1 MPSTALPAREI
12 LKPPGET
19 TVAWVVFDADWY
31 LTTYPDVRTEIGAG
45 DAAAVMAF
53 YLDHGQQRGHSPNI
67 YFDEAWHI
75 KNHAGAA
82 SAVREGHAESGF
94 DAYCRAGFRF
104 RSPHWLFSEALYR
117 QRHPDLRDEVLQAD
131 DNANG
136 YDHYLKHGSREG
148 RIGHLLF
155 DPAVYLAQLD
165 QAERQE
171 AVAAGPFPH
180 YLRRIAARRSEVR
193 TSVYF
198 DPIWYLQQYPNVA
211 KAIEQGEW
219 QCALHHYLCNDTPAA
234 FDPLAEFSETD
245 YLTRYPDIAGAVE
258 TKERRNGYDHFL
270 SHGVLEQRSPNRW
283 IDLQY
288 YLTTHASVRADL
300 EQGRARDALAHYLTI
315 GRAQGL
321 QPAPPPDEQVTEQQA
336 SALFRRKANNL
347 LPTAARIPVDFTC
360 GGTPSVSVIAVLHD
374 EFPQALMMLS
384 ALRAHYPGDIELV
397 LIDSGSVD
405 EAGQIGR
412 YVRGARVMR
421 FDSDIGLV
429 RARNAALNCA
439 TADAVLFLSNEV
451 ELAPGTIAAA
461 LHRLASD
468 ARIGVVGG
476 KVIRANGKLQEAG
489 RIIWRD
495 GFSVGYLES
504 GSPLAPEANFVRD
517 VDFCA
522 SEFLLVR
529 AALLRQLEGF
539 DDALEPGGYDDADLC
554 VRIAEAGQR
563 VVYDPAVVIYHHG
576 AARLGAAAGTAAGAV
591 AAVDQ
596 AHQAFFRKHINHLRF
611 RYIADSRVQVFARS
625 TDTGKRVLFI
635 DDTIPLRMIGSG
647 FVRSNDILHV
657 MASLGYRVTVFPV
670 NSSRFGLA
678 SIYADMPDTV
688 EVMHDRGFDGL
699 TDFLTARQGY
709 YDAIWIART
718 HNLDRIRPILERMTS
733 GSGRPPRI
741 VLDTEAIVSMRDAAR
756 ATLLGEIAVDVD
768 AAIMQE
774 FANAHFCQSIIAVNP
789 DEAQK
794 LRDLGFSDV
803 AVIGH
808 LREPRPTPRGFAER
822 AGLLFVGAMHR
833 VDSPNYDALVWFV
846 REVLPLVE
854 QKLGWET
861 RLTVAGYTD
870 AQVSLEQFREHPR
883 ITLRGAVPDIDA
895 LYDWHRIFVAP
906 TRYAAGV
913 PYKVHEAASHGIPVV
928 ATELLR
934 QQLGWVSGRDLLSV
948 DVGDAAAFAQAIVS
962 LYRDAD
968 LWQTLRD
975 NALERVRVENG
986 RAPYEAAIQGVL
998 GG

>member
-1 MPSTALPAREI
+1 MPSSALPAREM
-12 LKPPGET
+12 LKLPGET
-19 TVAWVVFDADWY
+19 AIAWAAFDADWY
-31 LTTYPDVRTEIGAG
+31 LTAHPDVRAEIGAG
-45 DAAAVMAF
+45 DAAAILAF
-53 YLDHGQQRGHSPNI
+53 YLDHGQKQGHSPNI
-67 YFDEAWHI
+67 YFDEAWHV
-75 KNHAGAA
+75 KTHAGAA
-82 SAVREGHAESGF
+82 AAVREGHAASGF
-94 DAYCRAGFRF
+94 DAYCQAGFRF

-117 QRHPDLRDEVLQAD
+117 QRYADLRDEVLQAD
-131 DNANG
+131 GNANG
-136 YDHYLKHGSREG
+136 YDHYLKHGSQEG

-165 QAERQE
+165 QVERQ
-171 AVAAGPFPH
+171 AAQAAGPFVH
-180 YLRRIAARRSEVR
+180 HLRRIAGRRPEVR
-193 TSVYF
+193 SSVYF
-198 DPIWYLQQYPNVA
+198 DPIWYLQQYPIVA

-219 QCALHHYLCNDTPAA
+219 QCALHHYLCNDTPDM
-234 FDPLAEFSETD
+234 FDPLPEFSEIY

-258 TKERRNGYDHFL
+258 TKDRRNGYDHFL
-270 SHGVLEQRSPNRW
+270 SHGVLEQRSPSRW

-288 YLTTHASVRADL
+288 YLTTHGSVRADL

-315 GRAQGL
+315 GRARGL
-321 QPAPPPDEQVTEQQA
+321 QPAPAPEEQVTEQQA
-336 SALFRRKANNL
+336 TALFRRKANNL
-347 LPTAARIPVDFTC
+347 LPAAGRIPIDFTC
-360 GGTPSVSVIAVLHD
+360 SATPSVSVVMVLHD
-374 EFPQALMMLS
+374 EFPQALMVLS
-384 ALRAHYPGDIELV
+384 ALRAHYPGDVELV
-397 LIDSGSVD
+397 LIDSGSAD
-405 EAGQIGR
+405 ETGQIGR
-412 YVRGARVMR
+412 YVHGARVMR
-421 FDSDIGLV
+421 FDSDIGSV

-439 TADAVLFLSNEV
+439 TANAVLFLGNDV
-451 ELAPGTIAAA
+451 ELAPGTIAGA
-461 LHRLASD
+461 LHRLASNE
-468 ARIGVVGG
+468 RIGAVGG
-476 KVIRANGKLQEAG
+476 KVIRANGSLQEAG
-489 RIIWRD
+489 RIVWRD
-495 GFSVGYLES
+495 GSSVGYLEG

-517 VDFCA
+517 VDVCG

-529 AALLRQLEGF
+529 VALLRQLDGF
-539 DDALEPGGYDDADLC
+539 DDALAAGGYDDTDLC
-554 VRIAEAGQR
+554 ARIAEAGYR
-563 VVYDPAVVIYHHG
+563 VVYDPAVVIYQHG
-576 AARLGAAAGTAAGAV
+576 SARVGDGAGEV
-591 AAVDQ
+591 AAIDH
-596 AHQAFFRKHINHLRF
+596 AHQLFFRKHINHLRF
-611 RYIADSRVQVFARS
+611 RYIADPRVQVFARS

-647 FVRSNDILHV
+647 FVRSNDVLHV
-657 MASLGYRVTVFPV
+657 IASLGYRVTVYPV

-718 HNLDRIRPILERMTS
+718 HNLDRIKPILEHMTS

-741 VLDTEAIVSMRDAAR
+741 VLDTEAIATMRDAAR
-756 ATLLGEIAVDVD
+756 AALLGELLVDVD

-808 LREPRPTPRGFAER
+808 LREPQPTPRGFAER

-833 VDSPNYDALVWFV
+833 VDSPNYDGLEWFL

-854 QKLGWET
+854 QALGWET

-883 ITLRGAVPDIDA
+883 ITLRGAVPDIEK

-913 PYKVHEAASHGIPVV
+913 PYKVHEAASYGIPVV

-934 QQLGWVSGRDLLSV
+934 QQLGWVTGRDLLSV
-948 DVGDAAAFAQAIVS
+948 DVGDAAAYAHAIVS
-962 LYRDAD
+962 LYRDAG

-986 RAPYEAAIQGVL
+986 RALYEAGIREVL
-998 GG
+998 GE